1 MGLFDTILGGIE
13 AKDTQHAAL
22 YAEVG
27 SLVNQA
33 GGVSGLEQQFQQ
45 KGLGGVISGWISN
58 GPNPGI
64 SGEQIVDALGKD
76 KITAIAAKAGLT
88 EDQVAAGVSKLLP
101 LVVDHL
107 TPNGTVPPHS
117 PTDVNAALGALK
129 TKLLGS

>member
-33 GGVSGLEQQFQQ
+33 GGVSGLTQQFEQ
-45 KGLGGVISGWISN
+45 KGLGGVIAGWISN

-64 SGEQIVDALGKD
+64 SGDQIINVIGKD
-76 KITAIAAKAGLT
+76 KVAAIAAKAGLT

-107 TPNGTVPPHS
+107 TPNGTIPPHS
-117 PTDVNAALGALK
+117 PTDVNAALGSLK
-129 TKLLGS
+129 AKLLGS

>member
-1 MGLFDTILGGIE
+1 MGLFDMVLGGLE
-13 AKDTQHAAL
+13 ATDKQHAAL

-45 KGLGGVISGWISN
+45 KGLGSAIAGWISN
-58 GPNPGI
+58 GPNPAV
-64 SGEQIVDALGKD
+64 SGEQIIDVLGKD
-76 KITAIAAKAGLT
+76 KITAIAAKAGLN

-101 LVVDHL
+101 MVVDHL

-117 PTDVNAALGALK
+117 PTDVNAALGVLK
-129 TKLLGS
+129 QKLLG

>member
-1 MGLFDTILGGIE
+1 MGLFDSILGGLE

-27 SLVNQA
+27 NLVNQA

-45 KGLGGVISGWISN
+45 KGLGGVIGGWISS
-58 GPNPGI
+58 GPNPPV
-64 SGEQIVDALGKD
+64 SGEQIIDVLGKD
-76 KITAIAAKAGLT
+76 KISAIAAKAGLT

-117 PTDVNAALGALK
+117 PTDVNSALSVLK
-129 TKLLGS
+129 QKLLG